1 VDVGST
7 AVRVAEVAA
16 GDIPVVV
23 RAAQVPLPPG
33 VVEAGEVR
41 QPEAVAEAL
50 REVWSKSGV
59 KSKQV
64 HLGVGNQRVVVRE
77 VALPWLPEKE
87 LRDTLGFQVQ
97 EFIPMASDEAVLDF
111 DPLGEMNQGGRR
123 MVRILLVAAH
133 RPMVNALVE
142 AALAA
147 KLDPQGIDLTP
158 FAVVRAVGTGDEG
171 LDLDSSGD
179 EAIVDIGAQVT
190 SICVHD
196 RGVTRF
202 VRMLPSGGRDITLAL
217 AAGLSV
223 DEDGAERLK
232 RGESIEAPTQV
243 EPSAGEPAIELPPPA
258 DSLPV
263 DGPPVDTMPV
273 EAPRGVPAALPDP
286 TEVGRDVEV
295 LERADDVELAR
306 AVHRV
311 VDLGVRRQ
319 AIERADHPVGPRLDP
334 HHMALI
340 EDHHRLLVLRRAGR
354 AGGLVRPEH
363 GFDVRRQVCAE
374 LGQLGEPEPDIRRRA
389 LDDER
394 GDPVRLGDGVGH
406 AEHPAPRMP
415 EDVAARQPE
424 RLPNGI
430 DLFDVELGRPHRG
443 IMRLGDARVPT
454 PELIVEDDAA
464 ALGQGSVRFHV
475 MPGRAGPAM

>member
-1 VDVGST
+1 MDVGST
-7 AVRVAEVAA
+7 AVRVAEVAV

-50 REVWSKSGV
+50 REVWAKSGV

-223 DEDGAERLK
+223 DEDVAERLK

-263 DGPPVDTMPV
+263 DGPPVDTLPV
-273 EAPRGVPAALPDP
+273 EAPRGVPATLPDP
-286 TEVGRDVEV
+286 TEVRQLALTRAGSFVDEVRSSLEFYTAQMPNAQIGRV
-295 LERADDVELAR
+295 L
-306 AVHRV
+306 V
-311 VDLGVRRQ
+311 VG
-319 AIERADHPVGPRLDP
+319 GGSRLDG
-334 HHMALI
+334 
-340 EDHHRLLVLRRAGR
+340 LL
-354 AGGLVRPEH
+354 
-363 GFDVRRQVCAE
+363 E
-374 LGQLGEPEPDIRRRA
+374 LLQ
-389 LDDER
+389 
-394 GDPVRLGDGVGH
+394 
-406 AEHPAPRMP
+406 
-415 EDVAARQPE
+415 E
-424 RLPNGI
+424 RLPVPVDRGR
-430 DLFDVELGRPHRG
+430 LFERAKSEIELSAEASAEAEAVLSVAVGLAIP
-443 IMRLGDARVPT
+443 ARRN
-454 PELIVEDDAA
+454 A
-464 ALGQGSVRFHV
+464 
-475 MPGRAGPAM
+475 

>member
-1 VDVGST
+1 VARTRIGVDVGST

-50 REVWSKSGV
+50 RELWSKSGV

-87 LRDTLGFQVQ
+87 LRETLGFQVQ

-111 DPLGEMNQGGRR
+111 DPLGEMDQGGRR

-158 FAVVRAVGTGDEG
+158 FAVIRAVGTGDEG

-217 AAGLSV
+217 ASGLSV
-223 DEDGAERLK
+223 DEDVAERLK

-263 DGPPVDTMPV
+263 DRPPVETLPV
-273 EAPRGVPAALPDP
+273 EAPRGVPATLPGP
-286 TEVGRDVEV
+286 TEVRQLALTRAGSFVDEVRSSLEFYTAQMPNAQIGRV
-295 LERADDVELAR
+295 L
-306 AVHRV
+306 V
-311 VDLGVRRQ
+311 VG
-319 AIERADHPVGPRLDP
+319 GGSRLDG
-334 HHMALI
+334 
-340 EDHHRLLVLRRAGR
+340 LL
-354 AGGLVRPEH
+354 
-363 GFDVRRQVCAE
+363 E
-374 LGQLGEPEPDIRRRA
+374 LLQ
-389 LDDER
+389 
-394 GDPVRLGDGVGH
+394 
-406 AEHPAPRMP
+406 
-415 EDVAARQPE
+415 E
-424 RLPNGI
+424 RLPVPVDRGR
-430 DLFDVELGRPHRG
+430 LFERAKSEIELSAEASAEAEAVLSVAVGLAIP
-443 IMRLGDARVPT
+443 ARRN
-454 PELIVEDDAA
+454 A
-464 ALGQGSVRFHV
+464 
-475 MPGRAGPAM
+475 